1 MEKQHWFQRPLP
13 RLAQH
18 LGFWVL
24 SYFVFLQLFK
34 TGNAPAKIDHIYTAL
49 FHVTLL
55 PAVYLNLLFLF
66 PRLANVRRWP
76 VYLVAVMMLIVI
88 FAWLNDQFFQDWSKN
103 IFPDYFFISYFS
115 WWEICT
121 FYVVYLAITCLLK
134 LSKSWF
140 AISELQKQILAIE
153 KEKVQI
159 ELKALKAQINP
170 HFFFNTLNGIY
181 SMSLARDERLPATVL
196 QLSQLMR
203 YFLYE
208 SGADLVPLEK
218 EWQMFQDY
226 IALQKIRSA
235 SNLNLQQEIE
245 GDIRDQQMAPLLL
258 VTFLENAYKH
268 GAPVS
273 SQHAFIHIKMQ
284 VQGTDF
290 RFSITNT
297 KGKVDDVE
305 AGAWKGLGLENVRR
319 RLSLLYPGKHLLEIQ
334 DNHDTFTVNLHLQL

>member
-1 MEKQHWFQRPLP
+1 MEKQQWFQRPLP

-18 LGFWVL
+18 LAFWVL

-34 TGNAPAKIDHIYTAL
+34 TGVTPEKIDYIYTAL

-55 PAVYLNLLFLF
+55 PPVYINLLFLF
-66 PRLANVRRWP
+66 PRFANARRWP
-76 VYLVAVMMLIVI
+76 VYLLAVIVLITA
-88 FAWLNDQFFQDWSKN
+88 FTWLNEIFFQDWSKY
-103 IFPDYFFISYFS
+103 IFPDYFFISYFT
-115 WWEICT
+115 WWEISL
-121 FYVVYLAITCLLK
+121 FYLVYLSVTCLLK

-140 AISELQKQILAIE
+140 AINELQRQLLASE
-153 KEKVQI
+153 KEKIQM

-226 IALQKIRSA
+226 IALQKLRTT
-235 SNLNLQQEIE
+235 SNLYVEQEVE
-245 GDIRDQQMAPLLL
+245 GEIRDQKIAPVLL
-258 VTFLENAYKH
+258 VTFLENAFKH
-268 GAPVS
+268 GAPLS
-273 SQHAFIHIKMQ
+273 NQTSFIRTKMS
-284 VQGTDF
+284 VQGNDF
-290 RFSITNT
+290 RFTIENT
-297 KGKVDDVE
+297 KGQVDDVE
-305 AGAWKGLGLENVRR
+305 SGAWKGMGLENVRR
-319 RLSLLYPGKHLLEIQ
+319 RLALLYAGRHTLEIQ
-334 DNHDTFTVNLHLQL
+334 EDNERFFVKLYLQL

>member
-1 MEKQHWFQRPLP
+1 MQKQWFQRPLP

-24 SYFVFLQLFK
+24 SYFVFLNVFK
-34 TGNAPAKIDHIYTAL
+34 TGSQPEKVDYIYTAL
-49 FHVTLL
+49 FHITLL
-55 PAVYLNLLFLF
+55 PAVYINLYFLL
-66 PRLANVRRWP
+66 PRFATVRRWP
-76 VYLVAVMMLIVI
+76 VYLLAVIVLVVV
-88 FAWLNDQFFQDWSKN
+88 FVWLNDNFFQDWSKY
-103 IFPDYFFISYFS
+103 ILPDFFFISYFT
-115 WWEICT
+115 WWEISL
-121 FYVVYLAITCLLK
+121 FYLVYLSVTCLLK

-140 AISELQKQILAIE
+140 ALSELQRQLLATE

-208 SGADLVPLEK
+208 SGTDLVPLEK
-218 EWQMFQDY
+218 EWQVFEDY

-235 SNLNLQQEIE
+235 ANLNLQQEVE
-245 GDIRDQQMAPLLL
+245 GEIGKQMIAPLLL
-258 VTFLENAYKH
+258 VTFLENAFKH

-273 SQHAFIHIKMQ
+273 KETSFIRIHMK
-284 VQGTDF
+284 VQQNDF
-290 RFSITNT
+290 NFRIENT
-297 KGKVDDVE
+297 IAQVDDVE
-305 AGAWKGLGLENVRR
+305 QGVWKGMGLENVRR
-319 RLSLLYPGKHLLEIQ
+319 RLSLLYPDRHTLDINESNNQ
-334 DNHDTFTVNLHLQL
+334 FVVNLHLQL

>member
-1 MEKQHWFQRPLP
+1 MEKHHWFQRPLP

-18 LGFWVL
+18 LAFWVL

-34 TGNAPAKIDHIYTAL
+34 TGTKPEKIDYIYTAL
-49 FHVTLL
+49 FQVTVL
-55 PAVYLNLLFLF
+55 PAVYLNLYWLF
-66 PRLANVRRWP
+66 PRLANARRWP
-76 VYLVAVMMLIVI
+76 LYLVAVVSLIAV
-88 FAWLNDQFFQDWSKN
+88 FTWLNRVFFQDWSKY
-103 IFPDYFFISYFS
+103 ILPDYFFISYFT
-115 WWEICT
+115 WWEISL
-121 FYVVYLAITCLLK
+121 FFVVYLSITSLLK

-140 AISELQKQILAIE
+140 AISELRRQLLAIE

-208 SGADLVPLEK
+208 SVADLVPLER

-226 IALQKIRSA
+226 ISLQKLRSTP
-235 SNLNLQQEIE
+235 NLDLQQQVEGEIRNQS
-245 GDIRDQQMAPLLL
+245 IAPLLL
-258 VTFLENAYKH
+258 IIFLENAFKH

-273 SQHAFIHIKMQ
+273 NQSAYIRIGMRVHGNNFQFQIE
-284 VQGTDF
+284 
-290 RFSITNT
+290 NT
-297 KGKVDDVE
+297 KGQVDDVE
-305 AGAWKGLGLENVRR
+305 PGAWKGMGLENVRR
-319 RLSLLYPGKHLLEIQ
+319 RLSLLYPGRHTLDIRDANERFI
-334 DNHDTFTVNLHLQL
+334 VNLHLQL

>member
-1 MEKQHWFQRPLP
+1 MQKQWFQRPLP

-18 LGFWVL
+18 LAFWVL

-34 TGNAPAKIDHIYTAL
+34 SGVQPEKIDYIYTAL

-55 PAVYLNLLFLF
+55 PAVYLNLWLLL
-66 PRLANVRRWP
+66 PRFATTRRWP
-76 VYLVAVMMLIVI
+76 VYLLAVIALITL
-88 FAWLNDQFFQDWSKN
+88 FTWLNDIFFEDWSKY
-103 IFPDYFFISYFS
+103 ILPDYFFISYFG
-115 WWEICT
+115 WWEISL
-121 FYVVYLAITCLLK
+121 FYVVYLSVTCLLK

-140 AISELQKQILAIE
+140 ALSELQRRLLAIE

-208 SGADLVPLEK
+208 SGSDLVPLEK
-218 EWQMFQDY
+218 EWQVFQDY

-235 SNLNLQQEIE
+235 SNLNLEQEVE
-245 GDIRDQQMAPLLL
+245 GEIRDQMIAPLLL
-258 VTFLENAYKH
+258 VTFLENAFKH
-268 GAPVS
+268 GAPAS
-273 SQHAFIHIKMQ
+273 KETSFIRIHLK
-284 VQGTDF
+284 VQQNDF
-290 RFSITNT
+290 RFSIENT
-297 KGKVDDVE
+297 KGQVDDVE
-305 AGAWKGLGLENVRR
+305 RGIWSGMGLENVRR
-319 RLSLLYPGKHLLEIQ
+319 RLSLLYPGRHTLEINENNLQ
-334 DNHDTFTVNLHLQL
+334 FVVNLHLQL